1 MSENIVPPTQPLGG
15 SVPPPKKKRRI
26 GKIIGIVFAVFVVV
40 IVAVTMFVNSAT
52 KAPLAVS
59 DQFLN
64 AMQAGDATTAYD
76 LFSTQAKTTVT
87 PDQFAA
93 IVKQVGPI
101 LNTQEKVTNKK
112 VNGQTGSA
120 ATSEI
125 TYEVKGTD
133 GKTYAVIVNLTKD
146 GAAWKVMNFDSKLK

>member
-1 MSENIVPPTQPLGG
+1 MNENVEPASQPM
-15 SVPPPKKKRRI
+15 PKKKRSVR
-26 GKIIGIVFAVFVVV
+26 KIIGIVLAAFVVV
-40 IVAVTMFVNSAT
+40 IVGVTVFVNSAT

-64 AMQAGDATTAYD
+64 AMQAGDASTAYN
-76 LFSTQAKTTVT
+76 LFSAAAKTTVT
-87 PDQFAA
+87 PDQFTA
-93 IVKQVGPI
+93 IVEQVGPI
-101 LNTQEKVTNKK
+101 LNAQEKVTNKK

-133 GKTYAVIVNLTKD
+133 GKTYSVIVNLVKD
-146 GAAWKVMNFDSKLK
+146 GEAWKVLNFDSKLK